1 MAPLEGEKRIQRMK
15 KVVNKLELCFIS
27 EGHKKILLLALSFT
41 ESGEVT
47 TSQFIKFEVTMM
59 ECNPKTVEIIVVA
72 LPTTLL

>member
-1 MAPLEGEKRIQRMK
+1 MK
-15 KVVNKLELCFIS
+15 KVVKKLELCFIS

-47 TSQFIKFEVTMM
+47 RSQFIKFEVTMM